1 MKRNKLTI
9 EDLMEKTTGSKKEMF
24 FDSDVL
30 EARID
35 FDKIDSAKILEIL
48 QDAKEEKMSI
58 HDANCYVIYLS
69 VPMFRNEQLR
79 KKHEIKDSP
88 YKIIDIIFDGDVM
101 EITEFADKILSN
113 YGFTADKVN
122 KLKKR

>member
-1 MKRNKLTI
+1 MKKNKLTI
-9 EDLMEKTTGSKKEMF
+9 EDLLEKKVSSKKELF

-30 EARID
+30 DKRID
-35 FDKIDSAKILEIL
+35 FEKIDSTKIMDIL
-48 QDAKEEKMSI
+48 QDTKDDKI
-58 HDANCYVIYLS
+58 TPHDANCYLIYLS

-101 EITEFADKILSN
+101 EITEFADKILTN
-113 YGFTADKVN
+113 YGFTAEKVN
-122 KLKKR
+122 RLKKR

>member
-9 EDLMEKTTGSKKEMF
+9 EDLLEKKTGSKREMF

-35 FDKIDSAKILEIL
+35 FDKIDSAKILDIL
-48 QDAKEEKMSI
+48 QDTKDGKITI

-88 YKIIDIIFDGDVM
+88 YKIVDIIFDGDVM

-122 KLKKR
+122 KLKKQ

>member
-1 MKRNKLTI
+1 MKKNKLTI
-9 EDLMEKTTGSKKEMF
+9 EDLLEKKTGSKREMF

-35 FDKIDSAKILEIL
+35 FEKIDSAKIMDIL
-48 QDAKEEKMSI
+48 QDAKENKITI
-58 HDANCYVIYLS
+58 HDANCFVIYLS

-88 YKIIDIIFDGDVM
+88 YKIVDVLFDSDIM
-101 EITEFADKILSN
+101 EITKFADKILSN
-113 YGFTADKVN
+113 YGFTAEKVN
-122 KLKKR
+122 KLKKQ

>member
-30 EARID
+30 DARID

-88 YKIIDIIFDGDVM
+88 YKIVDIIFDGDVM

>member
-30 EARID
+30 NARID

-88 YKIIDIIFDGDVM
+88 YKIVDIIFDGDVM

-113 YGFTADKVN
+113 YGFTAEKVN

>member
-88 YKIIDIIFDGDVM
+88 YKIVDIIFDGDVM

-113 YGFTADKVN
+113 YGFTAEKVN
-122 KLKKR
+122 KLKKQ

>member
-88 YKIIDIIFDGDVM
+88 YKIVDIIFDGDVM

-122 KLKKR
+122 KLKKQ

>member
-88 YKIIDIIFDGDVM
+88 YKIVDIIFDGDVM

-113 YGFTADKVN
+113 YGFTAEKVN

>member
-88 YKIIDIIFDGDVM
+88 YKIVDIIFDGDVM

>member
-30 EARID
+30 NARID

-88 YKIIDIIFDGDVM
+88 YKIVDIIFDGDVM

>member
-9 EDLMEKTTGSKKEMF
+9 EDLMEKTTGLKKEMF

-35 FDKIDSAKILEIL
+35 FEKIDSTKIMDIL
-48 QDAKEEKMSI
+48 QDAKEEKITI
-58 HDANCYVIYLS
+58 HNANCYVIYLS

-88 YKIIDIIFDGDVM
+88 YKIVDIIFDGDVM